1 MSVKTCH
8 RRTGVAISQLSINEI
23 DKLTNNSMFV
33 PGLFSCL
40 DRTCRSCYGY
50 SPDSKPQLS
59 IKEIKVLARHYSYK
73 VGNFPSFHINIH
85 YQGNSDSLLS
95 KFRYAMTLY
104 CSETRKIWIKIMI
117 ANTKFTL
124 DEYLSVVN
132 EISCFVDGN
141 NFDYD
146 RFINQYTQTDFDIW
160 LEPKHYETALKEFF
174 SDMIFEYGDH
184 LCFGETKCYF
194 LHTALSHKN
203 LYLFNLLL
211 SLGCRI
217 DTVDDQGN
225 TIYHL
230 LVDIPADKYSLS
242 AITNPDAPFDAYR
255 KIAMQFPEW
264 RSTATT
270 IFTLAYC
277 PETPLFELP
286 NELIHRILL
295 LIN

>member
-1 MSVKTCH
+1 MS
-8 RRTGVAISQLSINEI
+8 
-23 DKLTNNSMFV
+23 
-33 PGLFSCL
+33 
-40 DRTCRSCYGY
+40 RSSG
-50 SPDSKPQLS
+50 SPESKPLLS
-59 IKEIKVLARHYSYK
+59 LTETISLTKRHMSACK
-73 VGNFPSFHINIH
+73 SSPCFDRIANWLNNP
-85 YQGNSDSLLS
+85 DSLLS
-95 KFRYAMTLY
+95 RFSVAMTMY
-104 CSETRKIWIKIMI
+104 CSETRKVWIGIMI

-124 DEYLSVVN
+124 DEYLTVVDQILN
-132 EISCFVDGN
+132 FVDGN

-146 RFINQYTQTDFDIW
+146 RFIDEYTQTNFDIW
-160 LEPKHYETALKEFF
+160 LAPKHYETAIREFF

-203 LYLFNLLL
+203 LYLFNLLV

-242 AITNPDAPFDAYR
+242 AITNPGAPFDAYR